1 MNDNEIK
8 DLIKNDS
15 EELEIPDSLS
25 PENIEKKLSKKK
37 GPRITHIRRYMTVAA
52 AAFVCLLIPFA
63 LSTMEK
69 PGAATALSE
78 KNQQIYKKR

>member
-37 GPRITHIRRYMTVAA
+37 GPRITHISDYHFKKDGTLV
-52 AAFVCLLIPFA
+52 I
-63 LSTMEK
+63 S
-69 PGAATALSE
+69 PGFCTPWTLQSE
-78 KNQQIYKKR
+78 